1 MVGMHSV
8 QDATYELLR
17 EFGLT
22 TIFGN
27 IGSTEGPF
35 LKNFPPD
42 FRYVLALQ
50 EASVIGMAD
59 GFAQATNRPALVNVH
74 AGPGTGNS
82 MGALLTASQN
92 KTPLIV
98 TAGQQAREMVL
109 MESFLTNVEATMLPR
124 PWVKWAYEPLRAEDV
139 PAAFMRAI
147 ATALQPP
154 AGPVFL
160 SLPLDDWDKPS
171 LGSPAARAVSRRVAP
186 DRSRLTEFA
195 EALSAASSPVLI
207 YGAAIDRGDGWKE
220 AITVAEALGAP
231 VWAAPVSERVSF
243 PENHFLY
250 SGELPAAIGSL
261 SQKLEGH
268 DVALVVGAPVF
279 RYYFHAP
286 GAYLPNG
293 LRLLHISDDP
303 VETARAPVGDSLLG
317 DAILSLSALADL
329 LGERKSDTP
338 ITDKKV
344 AHRAAPDPS
353 KRASNSNDG
362 LLTAAQVFNAL
373 SEIRPA
379 NAVLVEE
386 SPSNHADLNACWPI
400 TEPASYFTAASG
412 GLGFGLPASAGIALG
427 ERETGRNRPVI
438 AIMGDGSFQ
447 YSVQSLWTAAQQH
460 LPIAVIVLRNREYA
474 ILKSLA
480 AFEGIPDL
488 PGLDLPGLDIVSIA
502 KGFGCDA
509 ALLDDLNSIKTA
521 TAKAWTKSKP
531 TVLEIPI
538 SSQVPPLC

>member
-1 MVGMHSV
+1 MVGMQSV

-27 IGSTEGPF
+27 IGSTEAPF
-35 LKNFPPD
+35 LKNFPSD

-50 EASVIGMAD
+50 EASAIGMAD
-59 GFAQATNRPALVNVH
+59 GFSQATRYPAVVNVH
-74 AGPGTGNS
+74 AGPGMGNS

-109 MESFLTNVEATMLPR
+109 IESFLTNVEATMLPR

-139 PAAFMRAI
+139 PSAFMRAI

-171 LGSPAARAVSRRVAP
+171 VGPTAARSVSRRVAP
-186 DRSRLTEFA
+186 DRARLTEFA
-195 EALSAASSPVLI
+195 DALSEASSPVLI
-207 YGAAIDRGDGWKE
+207 YGAAIDRGHGWSE
-220 AITVAEALGAP
+220 AVTVAEALGAP
-231 VWAAPVSERVSF
+231 VWVAPVSERVPF

-250 SGELPAAIGSL
+250 SGELPASIGPL
-261 SQKLEGH
+261 SQKLKGH

-279 RYYFHAP
+279 RYYFHAAGP
-286 GAYLPNG
+286 YLPDG
-293 LRLLHISDDP
+293 MRLLHISDDP
-303 VETARAPVGDSLLG
+303 GETARAPVGDSLLG
-317 DAILSLSALADL
+317 DATLSLAALADL
-329 LGERKSDTP
+329 LGERRPATERAQ
-338 ITDKKV
+338 KKV
-344 AHRAAPDPS
+344 THRVAPPS
-353 KRASNSNDG
+353 NRAKTSDDG

-373 SEIRPA
+373 SEVRPV
-379 NAVLVEE
+379 NAILVEE
-386 SPSNHADLNACWPI
+386 SPSNHADLHACWPI

-427 ERETGRNRPVI
+427 ERETGRDRPVI
-438 AIMGDGSFQ
+438 TVMGDGSFQ

-460 LPIAVIVLRNREYA
+460 LPIVVIVLRNYEYA
-474 ILKSLA
+474 VLKSLA
-480 AFEGIPDL
+480 ALEHISNL
-488 PGLDLPGLDIVSIA
+488 PGLDLPGLDIVSLA
-502 KGFGCDA
+502 KGYGCDA
-509 ALLDDLNSIKTA
+509 ARLDDLDGIKKA
-521 TAKAWTKSKP
+521 TAEAWTKSKP

-538 SSQVPPLC
+538 SPQAPPLS

>member
-1 MVGMHSV
+1 MQTV

-17 EFGLT
+17 KFNLT

-50 EASVIGMAD
+50 EASVIGIAD
-59 GFAQATNRPALVNVH
+59 GFAQATSRPALVNVH
-74 AGPGTGNS
+74 AGPGTGNG

-109 MESFLTNVEATMLPR
+109 MESFLTNVEATTLPR

-147 ATALQPP
+147 AMALQPP

-171 LGSPAARAVSRRVAP
+171 VGQTAARTVSRCVAP
-186 DRSRLTEFA
+186 DHSRLTGFA
-195 EALSAASSPVLI
+195 DALSEASSPVLI
-207 YGAAIDRGDGWKE
+207 YGAAIDRGGGWNS
-220 AITVAEALGAP
+220 AVTVAETLGAP
-231 VWAAPVSERVSF
+231 VWAAPISERVSF

-250 SGELPAAIGSL
+250 SGELPAVIGSL
-261 SQKLEGH
+261 SQKLEAH

-286 GAYLPNG
+286 GPYLPNG
-293 LRLLHISDDP
+293 MRLLHISDDP

-317 DAILSLSALADL
+317 DAALSLAALADL
-329 LGERKSDTP
+329 LVERKSDTKRP
-338 ITDKKV
+338 EKKV
-344 AHRAAPDPS
+344 AHRVVPGPS
-353 KRASNSNDG
+353 KGATNSNDG

-373 SEIRPA
+373 SEVRPV
-379 NAVLVEE
+379 NAILVEE
-386 SPSNHADLNACWPI
+386 SPSNHADLNVCWPI
-400 TEPASYFTAASG
+400 TEPASYFAAASG
-412 GLGFGLPASAGIALG
+412 ALGFGLPAAAGIALG

-438 AIMGDGSFQ
+438 AIIGDGSFQ
-447 YSVQSLWTAAQQH
+447 YSVQSLWTAAQQQ
-460 LPIAVIVLRNREYA
+460 LPIAVIVLRNYEYA

-480 AFEGIPDL
+480 VLEGFPDL

-509 ALLDDLNSIKTA
+509 ARLNDLDSIKTA
-521 TAKAWTKSKP
+521 TVGAWTKSKP

-538 SSQVPPLC
+538 SPPVAPMC

>member
-1 MVGMHSV
+1 MHSV

-17 EFGLT
+17 VFGLT

-480 AFEGIPDL
+480 AFEGIPNL

>member
-1 MVGMHSV
+1 MHSV

-480 AFEGIPDL
+480 AFEGIPNL

>member
-1 MVGMHSV
+1 MQSV
-8 QDATYELLR
+8 RDITYELLR
-17 EFGLT
+17 ESGLT

-59 GFAQATNRPALVNVH
+59 GFAQATNGPALVNVH
-74 AGPGTGNS
+74 AGPGTGNG

-98 TAGQQAREMVL
+98 TAGQQARGMLL

-124 PWVKWAYEPLRAEDV
+124 PWVKWAYEPLRAEDI

-171 LGSPAARAVSRRVAP
+171 IGPTAARTVSRRIAP
-186 DRSRLTEFA
+186 DRARLTEFA
-195 EALSAASSPVLI
+195 DALSEASSPVLI
-207 YGAAIDRGDGWKE
+207 YGAAIDRGDGWSE
-220 AITVAEALGAP
+220 AIAVAEALGAP

-243 PENHFLY
+243 PENHLLY
-250 SGELPAAIGSL
+250 SGELPAAVGSL
-261 SQKLEGH
+261 KQKLEGH

-279 RYYFHAP
+279 RYYFHTP
-286 GAYLPNG
+286 GPYLPNG
-293 LRLLHISDDP
+293 MRLLHISDDP
-303 VETARAPVGDSLLG
+303 VETARAPVGDGLLG
-317 DAILSLSALADL
+317 DATLSLAALAEL
-329 LGERKSDTP
+329 LGGRTSEAERAEQKVVHRVVFDPSYRAKKSD
-338 ITDKKV
+338 
-344 AHRAAPDPS
+344 
-353 KRASNSNDG
+353 DG

-373 SEIRPA
+373 SEIRPV
-379 NAVLVEE
+379 NTILVEE
-386 SPSNHADLNACWPI
+386 SPSNHADLHACWPI

-427 ERETGRNRPVI
+427 ERETGRDRPVI

-447 YSVQSLWTAAQQH
+447 YSVQSLWTAAQLQ
-460 LPIAVIVLRNREYA
+460 LPIVVIVLRNYEYA
-474 ILKSLA
+474 IIKSLA
-480 AFEGIPDL
+480 VLEGIPNL
-488 PGLDLPGLDIVSIA
+488 PGLDLPGLDIVSLA

-509 ALLDDLNSIKTA
+509 ARLDDLNSIKTA
-521 TAKAWTKSKP
+521 AAEAWTKSKP

-538 SSQVPPLC
+538 SPQAPPLR

>member
-1 MVGMHSV
+1 MQSV
-8 QDATYELLR
+8 RDTTYELLR
-17 EFGLT
+17 ESGLT

-59 GFAQATNRPALVNVH
+59 GFAQATSGPALVNVH
-74 AGPGTGNS
+74 AGPGTGNG

-98 TAGQQAREMVL
+98 TAGQQARGMLL

-124 PWVKWAYEPLRAEDV
+124 PWVKWAYEPLRAEDI

-171 LGSPAARAVSRRVAP
+171 IGPTAARTVSRRIAP
-186 DRSRLTEFA
+186 DRARLTEFA
-195 EALSAASSPVLI
+195 DALSEASSPVLI
-207 YGAAIDRGDGWKE
+207 YGAAIDRGDGWSE
-220 AITVAEALGAP
+220 AVAVAEALGAP

-243 PENHFLY
+243 PENHLLY
-250 SGELPAAIGSL
+250 SGELPAAVGSL
-261 SQKLEGH
+261 KKKLEGH

-279 RYYFHAP
+279 RYYFHTP
-286 GAYLPNG
+286 GPYLPNG
-293 LRLLHISDDP
+293 MRLLHISDDP

-317 DAILSLSALADL
+317 DATLSLAVLAEL
-329 LGERKSDTP
+329 LGGRTSEAERAEQ
-338 ITDKKV
+338 KV
-344 AHRAAPDPS
+344 VHRVVFDPS
-353 KRASNSNDG
+353 YRAKKLDDG
-362 LLTAAQVFNAL
+362 LLTAGQVFNAL
-373 SEIRPA
+373 SEIRPV
-379 NAVLVEE
+379 NTILVEE
-386 SPSNHADLNACWPI
+386 SPSNHADLHACWPI

-427 ERETGRNRPVI
+427 ERETGRDRPVI

-447 YSVQSLWTAAQQH
+447 YSVQSLWTAAQLQ
-460 LPIAVIVLRNREYA
+460 LPIVVIVLRNYEYA
-474 ILKSLA
+474 IIKSLA
-480 AFEGIPDL
+480 VLEGIPNL
-488 PGLDLPGLDIVSIA
+488 PGLDLPGLDIVSLA

-509 ALLDDLNSIKTA
+509 ARLDDLNSIKTA
-521 TAKAWTKSKP
+521 AAEAWTKSKP

-538 SSQVPPLC
+538 SPQAPPLR

>member
-160 SLPLDDWDKPS
+160 SLPLDDWEKPS
-171 LGSPAARAVSRRVAP
+171 LGPPAARAVSRRVAP

-480 AFEGIPDL
+480 AFEGIPNL

>member
-1 MVGMHSV
+1 MQSV
-8 QDATYELLR
+8 QDATYEILR
-17 EFGLT
+17 EFDLT

-35 LKNFPPD
+35 LKDFPPD
-42 FRYVLALQ
+42 FRYVLGLQ

-171 LGSPAARAVSRRVAP
+171 FGPTAARTVSRRVAP
-186 DRSRLTEFA
+186 DRARLTEFA
-195 EALSAASSPVLI
+195 DALSEASSPVLI
-207 YGAAIDRGDGWKE
+207 YGAAIDRGDGWSE

-231 VWAAPVSERVSF
+231 VWAAPVSERVPF

-250 SGELPAAIGSL
+250 SGELPVAIGSL
-261 SQKLEGH
+261 AQRLEGH

-286 GAYLPNG
+286 GPYLPNG
-293 LRLLHISDDP
+293 MRLLHISDDP

-317 DAILSLSALADL
+317 DATLSLAALADL
-329 LGERKSDTP
+329 LGERKSATKRA
-338 ITDKKV
+338 DKKV
-344 AHRAAPDPS
+344 AHRVVPDPS
-353 KRASNSNDG
+353 KRARNSNDG

-373 SEIRPA
+373 SEIRPV
-379 NAVLVEE
+379 NAILVEE
-386 SPSNHADLNACWPI
+386 SPSNHADLHACWPI

-460 LPIAVIVLRNREYA
+460 LPIVVIVLRNHEYA

-480 AFEGIPDL
+480 VFEGIPNL
-488 PGLDLPGLDIVSIA
+488 PGLDLPGLDIVSLA

-509 ALLDDLNSIKTA
+509 ARVDDLDSIKRVT
-521 TAKAWTKSKP
+521 TGAWTKSKP

-538 SSQVPPLC
+538 SPQVPSLC

>member
-1 MVGMHSV
+1 
-8 QDATYELLR
+8 
-17 EFGLT
+17 
-22 TIFGN
+22 N

-59 GFAQATNRPALVNVH
+59 GFAQATNGPALVNVH
-74 AGPGTGNS
+74 AGPGTGNG

-98 TAGQQAREMVL
+98 TAGQQARGMLL

-124 PWVKWAYEPLRAEDV
+124 PWVKWAYEPLRAEDI

-171 LGSPAARAVSRRVAP
+171 IGPTAARTVSRRIAP
-186 DRSRLTEFA
+186 DRARLTEFA
-195 EALSAASSPVLI
+195 SALSEASSPVLI
-207 YGAAIDRGDGWKE
+207 YGAAIDRGDGWSE
-220 AITVAEALGAP
+220 AIAVAEALGAP

-243 PENHFLY
+243 PENHLLY
-250 SGELPAAIGSL
+250 SGELPAAVGSL
-261 SQKLEGH
+261 KQKLEGH

-279 RYYFHAP
+279 RYYFHTP
-286 GAYLPNG
+286 GPYLPNG
-293 LRLLHISDDP
+293 MRLLHISDDP
-303 VETARAPVGDSLLG
+303 VETARAPVGDGLLG
-317 DAILSLSALADL
+317 DATLSLAALAEL
-329 LGERKSDTP
+329 LGGRTSEAERAEQ
-338 ITDKKV
+338 KV
-344 AHRAAPDPS
+344 VHRVVFDPS
-353 KRASNSNDG
+353 YRAKKLDDG
-362 LLTAAQVFNAL
+362 LLTAGQVFNAL
-373 SEIRPA
+373 SEIRPV
-379 NAVLVEE
+379 NTILVEE
-386 SPSNHADLNACWPI
+386 SPSNHADLHACWPI

-427 ERETGRNRPVI
+427 ERETGRDRPVI

-447 YSVQSLWTAAQQH
+447 YSVQSLWTAAQLQ
-460 LPIAVIVLRNREYA
+460 LPIVVIVLRNYEYA
-474 ILKSLA
+474 IIKSLA
-480 AFEGIPDL
+480 VLEGIPNL
-488 PGLDLPGLDIVSIA
+488 PGLDLPGLDIVSLA

-509 ALLDDLNSIKTA
+509 ARLDDLNSIKTA
-521 TAKAWTKSKP
+521 AAEAWTKSKP

-538 SSQVPPLC
+538 SPQAPPLR

>member
-1 MVGMHSV
+1 MQTV

-17 EFGLT
+17 KFNLT

-59 GFAQATNRPALVNVH
+59 GFAQATSRPALVNVH
-74 AGPGTGNS
+74 AGPGTGNG

-109 MESFLTNVEATMLPR
+109 MESFLTNVEATTLPR

-147 ATALQPP
+147 AMALQPP

-171 LGSPAARAVSRRVAP
+171 IGQTAARTVSRRVAP
-186 DRSRLTEFA
+186 DHSRLTGFA
-195 EALSAASSPVLI
+195 DALSEASSPVLI
-207 YGAAIDRGDGWKE
+207 YGAAIDRGGGWN
-220 AITVAEALGAP
+220 AAVTVAETLGAP
-231 VWAAPVSERVSF
+231 VWAAPISERVSF
-243 PENHFLY
+243 PESHFLY
-250 SGELPAAIGSL
+250 SGELPAVIGSL
-261 SQKLEGH
+261 SQKLEAH

-286 GAYLPNG
+286 GPYLPNG
-293 LRLLHISDDP
+293 MRLLHISDDP

-317 DAILSLSALADL
+317 DAALSLAALADL
-329 LGERKSDTP
+329 LVERKSDTKRP
-338 ITDKKV
+338 EKKV
-344 AHRAAPDPS
+344 PHRVVPDPS
-353 KRASNSNDG
+353 KGATDSNDG

-373 SEIRPA
+373 SEIRPV
-379 NAVLVEE
+379 NAILVEE
-386 SPSNHADLNACWPI
+386 SPSNHADLNVCWPI
-400 TEPASYFTAASG
+400 TEPASYFAAASG
-412 GLGFGLPASAGIALG
+412 ALGFGLPAAAGIALG

-438 AIMGDGSFQ
+438 VIIGDGSFQ
-447 YSVQSLWTAAQQH
+447 YSVQSLWTAAQQQ
-460 LPIAVIVLRNREYA
+460 LPIAVIVLRNYEYA

-480 AFEGIPDL
+480 VLEGIPDL

-509 ALLDDLNSIKTA
+509 ARLNDLDSIKTA
-521 TAKAWTKSKP
+521 TVGAWTKSKP

-538 SSQVPPLC
+538 SPPVAPMC

>member
-1 MVGMHSV
+1 MQSV
-8 QDATYELLR
+8 QDVTYELLR

-27 IGSTEGPF
+27 IGSTECPF
-35 LKNFPPD
+35 LKNFPSD

-59 GFAQATNRPALVNVH
+59 GFAQATSRPALVNVH
-74 AGPGTGNS
+74 AGPGMGNS

-124 PWVKWAYEPLRAEDV
+124 PWVKWAYEPSRAEDV

-171 LGSPAARAVSRRVAP
+171 VGPTAPRTVSRRVAP
-186 DRSRLTEFA
+186 DRARLTEFA
-195 EALSAASSPVLI
+195 DALSEASSPVLI
-207 YGAAIDRGDGWKE
+207 YGAAIDRSDGWSE
-220 AITVAEALGAP
+220 AVTVAEALGAP
-231 VWAAPVSERVSF
+231 VWAAPISERVSF
-243 PENHFLY
+243 PENHPLY
-250 SGELPAAIGSL
+250 SGELPVTIGSL

-279 RYYFHAP
+279 RYYSNARGP
-286 GAYLPNG
+286 YLPNG
-293 LRLLHISDDP
+293 MRLLHISDDP

-317 DAILSLSALADL
+317 DATLSLAALADL
-329 LGERKSDTP
+329 LDKRKSETERVQE
-338 ITDKKV
+338 KV
-344 AHRAAPDPS
+344 AHRVAPHPLN
-353 KRASNSNDG
+353 RAKMSDGG

-373 SEIRPA
+373 SEIRPV
-379 NAVLVEE
+379 NAILVEE
-386 SPSNHADLNACWPI
+386 SPSNHADLHACWPI
-400 TEPASYFTAASG
+400 IEPASYFTAASG

-438 AIMGDGSFQ
+438 TIMGDGSFQ

-460 LPIAVIVLRNREYA
+460 LPIAVIVLRNYEYA
-474 ILKSLA
+474 ILRSLA
-480 AFEGIPDL
+480 VFEDIPNL
-488 PGLDLPGLDIVSIA
+488 PGLDLPDLDIVSLA
-502 KGFGCDA
+502 KGYGCDA
-509 ALLDDLNSIKTA
+509 ARLGDLDGIKKTTA
-521 TAKAWTKSKP
+521 EAWTKSKP

-538 SSQVPPLC
+538 SPQVPPLF